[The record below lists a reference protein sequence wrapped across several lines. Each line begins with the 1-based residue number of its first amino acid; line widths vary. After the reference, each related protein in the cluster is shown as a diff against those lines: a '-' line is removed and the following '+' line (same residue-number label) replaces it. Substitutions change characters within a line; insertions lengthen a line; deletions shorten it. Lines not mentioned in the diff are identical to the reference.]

1 MSRLLVCGSASSL
14 ARHPT
19 RQAGVDFQIGCELVA
34 KRFDIDPPPLP
45 PALMVSVP
53 GRGDFF
59 VRHRAHTNPQAPAVL
74 LLHGWTAS
82 SDLNF
87 FTAYHELAEFASVIG
102 IDHRGHGRG
111 LRPDIKFTLEDCADD
126 AAGVCAQLGVTK
138 VVAIGYSMGGPI
150 AMLLARRHPQL
161 VTGLVLQAT
170 ALEWRATVRER
181 LRWYV
186 SRALGPVTRQF
197 IRPSTAR
204 MIVARRVT
212 HQHSLH
218 RHIGWMLAEWRRN
231 DQWHI
236 AQAGRAISKFDAR
249 PWAGAL
255 GIPASVVLTINDQLV
270 PPRKQQELADLT
282 HAHVV
287 PLDGDHFVNVGK
299 PQEFSAATA
308 QAVRSVLAATYEAP
322 TVVPS
327 AH

>member
-1 MSRLLVCGSASSL
+1 MGN
-14 ARHPT
+14 
-19 RQAGVDFQIGCELVA
+19 
-34 KRFDIDPPPLP
+34 RFDIDS
-45 PALMVSVP
+45 PALLPARLVLVP
-53 GRGDFF
+53 GRGEFF
-59 VRHRAHTNPQAPAVL
+59 VRHAVHADPQAPAVL

-87 FTAYHELAEFASVIG
+87 FTAYHELSEFATVIG

-111 LRPDIKFTLEDCADD
+111 MRPDVEFTLEDCADD

-138 VVAIGYSMGGPI
+138 MVAVGYSMGGPI
-150 AMLLARRHPQL
+150 ALLLARRHPQL
-161 VTGLVLQAT
+161 VSGVVLQAT
-170 ALEWRATVRER
+170 ALEWRATARER

-186 SRALGPVTRQF
+186 SRALGPITRQF
-197 IRPSTAR
+197 VRPGTAR
-204 MIVARRVT
+204 MIVARRIT
-212 HQHSLH
+212 RQHLLH

-231 DQWHI
+231 DQWHM

-255 GIPASVVLTINDQLV
+255 GIPATVVLTLNDQLV
-270 PPRKQQELADLT
+270 PPQKQQALADLI

-287 PLDGDHFVNVGK
+287 PLDGDHFVNVDK
-299 PQEFSAATA
+299 PREFSAATA
-308 QAVRSVLAATYEAP
+308 QAVRSVLAVTHAAP